1 MNYLQEAYDTLKRA
15 NMITGWDEL
24 SSRYLLKSPSYA
36 RTQRA
41 MGRDISL
48 EALASLAS
56 RLHQTG
62 QSMKEAKHGNIL
74 GAADE
79 ITELSDMIW
88 AAVYRQSLERR
99 PHKRVNA

>member
-15 NMITGWDEL
+15 NLITSWDDL
-24 SSRYLLKSPSYA
+24 STRYLLKSPSYA

-41 MGRDISL
+41 MGREISL

-62 QSMKEAKHGNIL
+62 QALHAKKHGNLL

-79 ITELSDMIW
+79 ISRLSDTLW
-88 AAVYRQSLERR
+88 AAVYRQSLDRLPRR
-99 PHKRVNA
+99 RLDA